1 MRIRISADSTCDLSP
16 ELIKQYDVAIT
27 PLYIRLGDRDLKDS
41 IEVTRDDIYS
51 YVERT
56 KEIPK
61 TAAVNVGDYVD
72 FFTKVKE
79 EGYDGVVHF
88 TISAEMSS
96 CYQNACLAAQGFENV
111 YIVDSRTLS
120 TGIGHL
126 VLDACILRDEGKSAK
141 EIYEILEER
150 KKKLDVSFVLDT
162 LRYLALGGRCNS
174 LLAFGA
180 NLLNLKPSI
189 QVNPVSGKMGV
200 DKKYRCSFE
209 RAVVRYV
216 NDKLEDKDSLDLRRI
231 FITDSG
237 VNDEIYE
244 SVKAAVLKNAPFQ
257 EIIHTR
263 AGCTVSSHCGP
274 NCIGILFYRK

>member
-16 ELIKQYDVAIT
+16 ELIEQYDVAIT
-27 PLYIRLGDRDLKDS
+27 PLYIRLGDKDLKDS
-41 IEVTRDDIYS
+41 IEVTPPDIYK
-51 YVERT
+51 YVEET
-56 KEIPK
+56 KQIPK

-72 FFTKVKE
+72 FFTKAKE

-96 CYQNACLAAQGFENV
+96 CYQNACLAAQDFENV

-141 EIYEILEER
+141 EIFEILEER

-162 LRYLALGGRCNS
+162 LRYLALGGRCNA

-180 NLLNLKPSI
+180 NLLNIKPSI
-189 QVNPVSGKMGV
+189 QVKEGKMGV
-200 DKKYRCSFE
+200 DQKYRCSFQ

-216 NDKLEDKDSLDLRRI
+216 NDKLADHDSLDLKRI

-237 VNDEIYE
+237 VPDEVFE
-244 SVKAAVLKNAPFQ
+244 AAKEAVLKNAPFA
-257 EIIHTR
+257 EIHHTR

>member
-16 ELIKQYDVAIT
+16 ELIEQYDVAIT
-27 PLYIRLGDRDLKDS
+27 PLSIRLGDRDLKDS
-41 IEVTRDDIYS
+41 IEVTREDIFS
-51 YVERT
+51 YVEKT
-56 KEIPK
+56 KSIPK

-72 FFTKVKE
+72 FFTKAKE

-96 CYQNACLAAQGFENV
+96 CYQNACLAAQSFENV

-126 VLDACILRDEGKSAK
+126 VLDACILRDEGKTAK
-141 EIYEILEER
+141 EIFDVLEER
-150 KKKLDVSFVLDT
+150 KMKLDVSFVLDT

-189 QVNPVSGKMGV
+189 QVNAVTGKMGV

-216 NDKLEDKDSLDLRRI
+216 NDKLADKDSLDLRRI

-237 VNDEIYE
+237 VPDDVFEA
-244 SVKAAVLKNAPFQ
+244 VKEAVQKNAPFA

>member
-16 ELIKQYDVAIT
+16 ELIERYGVAIT
-27 PLYIRLGDRDLKDS
+27 PLYIRLGEKDLRDS
-41 IEVTRDDIYS
+41 IEVTREDIFR
-51 YVERT
+51 YVEQTR
-56 KEIPK
+56 KIPK
-61 TAAVNVGDYVD
+61 TAAVNVGDYAA
-72 FFTKVKE
+72 FFNRTKE

-88 TISAEMSS
+88 TISSDMSS
-96 CYQNACLAAQGFENV
+96 CYQNARLAAEGFENV
-111 YIVDSRTLS
+111 FIVDSRTLS

-126 VLDACILRDEGKSAK
+126 VLDACELRDEGKSAEEIFEIVEQRK
-141 EIYEILEER
+141 E
-150 KKKLDVSFVLDT
+150 KLDVSFVLDT

-180 NLLNLKPSI
+180 NLLNIKPSI
-189 QVNPVSGKMGV
+189 QVRAGVMGV

-216 NDKLEDKDSLDLRRI
+216 NDKLADHDSLNLRRI

-237 VNDEIYE
+237 VNDEVFHA
-244 SVKAAVLKNAPFQ
+244 VKDAVLKNAPFA
-257 EIIHTR
+257 EVHHTR

-274 NCIGILFYRK
+274 NCIGILFYRN

>member
-16 ELIKQYDVAIT
+16 ELIERYGVAIT
-27 PLYIRLGDRDLKDS
+27 PLYIRLGDKDLRDS
-41 IEVTRDDIYS
+41 IEVTREDIFR
-51 YVERT
+51 YVEQTR
-56 KEIPK
+56 KIPK
-61 TAAVNVGDYVD
+61 TAAVNVGDYTA
-72 FFTKVKE
+72 FFNRTKE

-88 TISAEMSS
+88 TISSDMSS
-96 CYQNACLAAQGFENV
+96 CYQNARLAAEGFENV
-111 YIVDSRTLS
+111 FIVDSRTLS

-126 VLDACILRDEGKSAK
+126 VLDACELRDEGKSAEEIFEIVEQRK
-141 EIYEILEER
+141 E
-150 KKKLDVSFVLDT
+150 KLDVSFVLDT

-180 NLLNLKPSI
+180 NLLNIKPSI
-189 QVNPVSGKMGV
+189 QVRAGVMGV

-216 NDKLEDKDSLDLRRI
+216 NDKLADHDSLNLRRI

-237 VNDEIYE
+237 VNDEVFHA
-244 SVKAAVLKNAPFQ
+244 VKDAVLKNAPFA
-257 EIIHTR
+257 EVHHTR

-274 NCIGILFYRK
+274 NCIGILFYRN

>member
-1 MRIRISADSTCDLSP
+1 MRIRISADSTCDLSK
-16 ELIKQYDVAIT
+16 ELIEQYDVAIT
-27 PLYIRLGDRDLKDS
+27 PLYIRLGDKDLKDS
-41 IEVTRDDIYS
+41 IEVTREDIFRH
-51 YVERT
+51 VEKT
-56 KEIPK
+56 KSIPK
-61 TAAVNVGDYVD
+61 TAAVNVGDYQA
-72 FFTKVKE
+72 FFQKTKD

-96 CYQNACLAAQGFENV
+96 CFQNARLAAEGFENV

-120 TGIGHL
+120 SGIGHL
-126 VLDACILRDEGKSAK
+126 VLDACILRDEGKTAR
-141 EIYEILEER
+141 EIFEISEER
-150 KKKLDVSFVLDT
+150 KKKLDVSFVIDT

-180 NLLNLKPSI
+180 NLLNIKPSI
-189 QVNPVSGKMGV
+189 QVKKDGTMGV

-237 VNDEIYE
+237 VNDEIFE
-244 SVKAAVLKNAPFQ
+244 SVKAAVLKNAPFA
-257 EIIHTR
+257 EVIHTR

>member
-16 ELIKQYDVAIT
+16 ELLERYDVAIT

-41 IEVTRDDIYS
+41 IEVTREGIFK
-51 YVERT
+51 YVEET
-56 KEIPK
+56 KAIPK
-61 TAAVNVGDYVD
+61 TAAVNVGDYVE
-72 FFTKVKE
+72 FFRKTKE

-88 TISAEMSS
+88 TISSEMSS
-96 CYQNACLAAQGFENV
+96 CYQNACLAAEGFENV
-111 YIVDSRTLS
+111 FIVDSRTLS

-126 VLDACILRDEGKSAK
+126 VLDACELRDEGKSAK
-141 EIYEILEER
+141 EIFETVEQR
-150 KKKLDVSFVLDT
+150 KEKLDVSFVLDT

-180 NLLNLKPSI
+180 NLFNIKPSI
-189 QVNPVSGKMGV
+189 QVKEGKMGV
-200 DKKYRCSFE
+200 EKKYRCSFE

-216 NDKLEDKDSLDLRRI
+216 NDKLADRDTLNLKRI

-237 VNDEIYE
+237 VSDEVFNA
-244 SVKAAVLKNAPFQ
+244 VKEAVEKNAPFA
-257 EIIHTR
+257 EVLHTR

-274 NCIGILFYRK
+274 NCIGILFYRN

>member
-16 ELIKQYDVAIT
+16 ELIERYGVAIT
-27 PLYIRLGDRDLKDS
+27 PLYIRLGDKDLRDS
-41 IEVTRDDIYS
+41 IEVTREDIFR
-51 YVERT
+51 YVEQTR
-56 KEIPK
+56 KIPK
-61 TAAVNVGDYVD
+61 TAAVNVGDYAA
-72 FFTKVKE
+72 FFNRTKE

-88 TISAEMSS
+88 TISSDMSS
-96 CYQNACLAAQGFENV
+96 CYQNARLAAEGFENV
-111 YIVDSRTLS
+111 FIVDSRTLS

-126 VLDACILRDEGKSAK
+126 VLDACELRDEGKSAEEIFEIVEQRK
-141 EIYEILEER
+141 E
-150 KKKLDVSFVLDT
+150 KLDVSFVLDT

-180 NLLNLKPSI
+180 NLLNIKPSI
-189 QVNPVSGKMGV
+189 RVRAGVMGV

-216 NDKLEDKDSLDLRRI
+216 NDKLADHDSLNLRRI

-237 VNDEIYE
+237 VNDEVFHA
-244 SVKAAVLKNAPFQ
+244 VKDAVLKNAPFA
-257 EIIHTR
+257 EVHHTR

-274 NCIGILFYRK
+274 NCIGILFYRN

>member
-16 ELIKQYDVAIT
+16 ELIERYGVAIT
-27 PLYIRLGDRDLKDS
+27 PLYIRLGDKDLRDS
-41 IEVTRDDIYS
+41 IEVTREDIFR
-51 YVERT
+51 YVEQTR
-56 KEIPK
+56 KIPK
-61 TAAVNVGDYVD
+61 TAAVNVGDYAA
-72 FFTKVKE
+72 FFNRTKE

-88 TISAEMSS
+88 TISSDMSS
-96 CYQNACLAAQGFENV
+96 CYQNARLAAEGFENV
-111 YIVDSRTLS
+111 FIVDSRTLS

-126 VLDACILRDEGKSAK
+126 VLDACELRDEGKSAEEIFEIVEQRK
-141 EIYEILEER
+141 E
-150 KKKLDVSFVLDT
+150 KLDVSFVLDT

-180 NLLNLKPSI
+180 NLLNIKPSI
-189 QVNPVSGKMGV
+189 QVRAGVMGV

-216 NDKLEDKDSLDLRRI
+216 NDKLADHDSLNLRRI

-237 VNDEIYE
+237 VNDEVFNA
-244 SVKAAVLKNAPFQ
+244 VKDAVLKNAPFA
-257 EIIHTR
+257 EVHHTR

-274 NCIGILFYRK
+274 NCIGILFYRN

>member
-16 ELIKQYDVAIT
+16 ELIEQYDVAIT
-27 PLYIRLGDRDLKDS
+27 PLYIRLGEKDFKDS
-41 IEVTRDDIYS
+41 IEVTREDIFS
-51 YVERT
+51 YVEKT
-56 KEIPK
+56 KSIPK
-61 TAAVNVGDYVD
+61 TAAVNVGDYVEL
-72 FFTKVKE
+72 FKKAKE

-88 TISAEMSS
+88 TISSDMSS

-120 TGIGHL
+120 SGIGHL

-141 EIYEILEER
+141 EIFEILDER
-150 KKKLDVSFVLDT
+150 KNKLDVSFVLDT

-180 NLLNLKPSI
+180 NLLNIKPSI
-189 QVNPVSGKMGV
+189 QVKDGKMGV
-200 DKKYRCSFE
+200 DKKYRCSLE

-237 VNDEIYE
+237 VSDDIFNAVRD
-244 SVKAAVLKNAPFQ
+244 AVLKNAPFV
-257 EIIHTR
+257 EVLHTR

-274 NCIGILFYRK
+274 GTIGILFYRK

>member
-16 ELIKQYDVAIT
+16 ELIQKYDIAIT
-27 PLYIRLGDRDLKDS
+27 PLYIRLGDKDLKDS
-41 IEVTRDDIYS
+41 IEVTREDIFS

-56 KEIPK
+56 KSIPK

-72 FFTKVKE
+72 FFTKVKD

-111 YIVDSRTLS
+111 YIVDSRNLS

-126 VLDACILRDEGKSAK
+126 VLDACEMRDEGKTAK
-141 EIYEILEER
+141 EIFDVLEER
-150 KKKLDVSFVLDT
+150 KMKLDVSFVLDT
-162 LRYLALGGRCNS
+162 LRYLALGGRCNA

-189 QVNPVSGKMGV
+189 QVDPVSGKMGV

-216 NDKLEDKDSLDLRRI
+216 NDKLADRDSLNLKRI

-237 VNDEIYE
+237 VPDEVFE
-244 SVKAAVLKNAPFQ
+244 AAKQAVQKNAPFA
-257 EIIHTR
+257 EIHHTR

-274 NCIGILFYRK
+274 NCLGILFYRN